1 MALDAA
7 EDGRAIGSS
16 FIRALHGRMTGPQET
31 YITLTPRGE
40 QVLPIRSG
48 EYKQTLN
55 FRQYPD
61 GSVDLFAPVRL
72 VPEEIDRLAD
82 QLKSDSF
89 TTVHPAVQAAYAHL
103 GVTHIHPFA
112 DGNGRVGRA
121 LASVYLSRAAG
132 VPLLVLNDQWASYG
146 RALSRGNDGHH
157 QQELIDFI
165 YARGIDAMDLAT
177 SLLSPLPAALRARL
191 ESSEPVATPDSI
203 VEAAAARLVFDALG
217 TELRER
223 LVSPPAGIR
232 LALTLSSPD
241 DQAASAGG
249 AGAQKPLKQV
259 LDPETGNDAV
269 VLALQSD
276 RPPARRVER
285 RFVAVVSTTPGDVMP
300 VGILEVSTGAHL
312 ELSLADV
319 DPLVTEMARIRMR
332 AWVSALVAGT
342 YAEIA

>member
-1 MALDAA
+1 
-7 EDGRAIGSS
+7 
-16 FIRALHGRMTGPQET
+16 MTGPQET

-177 SLLSPLPAALRARL
+177 SLLSPLPAALRAKL
-191 ESSEPVATPDSI
+191 ESPESIATPESV
-203 VEAAAARLVFDALG
+203 VERAAARLVFDGLG

-223 LVSPPAGIR
+223 HISPPAGIR
-232 LALTLSSPD
+232 LALTVTSPED
-241 DQAASAGG
+241 HGPPPYPPPEGEGNNPPHPRPG
-249 AGAQKPLKQV
+249 ADSPLGKALKQV

-276 RPPARRVER
+276 RPPTRRVER
-285 RFVAVVSTTPGDVMP
+285 RFLAVVSTTPGDVMP
-300 VGILEVSTGAHL
+300 VGILEVTTGAHL

-319 DPLVTEMARIRMR
+319 DPLVTEMARIRLR
-332 AWVSALVAGT
+332 AWVSALVAGV
-342 YAEIA
+342 YAEIAR

>member
-1 MALDAA
+1 
-7 EDGRAIGSS
+7 
-16 FIRALHGRMTGPQET
+16 
-31 YITLTPRGE
+31 
-40 QVLPIRSG
+40 
-48 EYKQTLN
+48 
-55 FRQYPD
+55 
-61 GSVDLFAPVRL
+61 L
-72 VPEEIDRLAD
+72 VPEEIGHLVD
-82 QLKSDSF
+82 QLNSDAYAAA
-89 TTVHPAVQAAYAHL
+89 HAAVQAAYAHL
-103 GVTHIHPFA
+103 AITHIHPFA
-112 DGNGRVGRA
+112 DANGRVGRA

-132 VPLLVLNDQWASYG
+132 VPLLVLNDQWAAYG

-177 SLLSPLPAALRARL
+177 SLLSPLPAALRAKL
-191 ESSEPVATPDSI
+191 ESPESIATPESV
-203 VEAAAARLVFDALG
+203 VERAAARLVFDALG

-223 LVSPPAGIR
+223 LISPPAGIR
-232 LALTLSSPD
+232 LALAVTSPED
-241 DQAASAGG
+241 HGPPPYPPPEGEGNSPRGKA
-249 AGAQKPLKQV
+249 LKHV

-342 YAEIA
+342 YGEIA